1 MGKKYDAWQKAR
13 EAGRQAEMRVTD
25 VQGGSTEK
33 ALKEAYVNADQA
45 RRNEEDTYQ
54 QWREDPTG

>member
-1 MGKKYDAWQKAR
+1 MGKKYDAWQQAR

-25 VQGGSTEK
+25 VQGGSTRE
-33 ALKEAYVNADQA
+33 ALKEAYTNSDQA
-45 RRNEEDTYQ
+45 KINEEDTYQ

>member
-54 QWREDPTG
+54 QWRDDPTG

>member
-33 ALKEAYVNADQA
+33 ALKEAYTNADQA

-54 QWREDPTG
+54 QWREDPAG

>member
-1 MGKKYDAWQKAR
+1 MGKKYEAWQKAR

-54 QWREDPTG
+54 QWREDPAG

>member
-54 QWREDPTG
+54 QWREDPAG